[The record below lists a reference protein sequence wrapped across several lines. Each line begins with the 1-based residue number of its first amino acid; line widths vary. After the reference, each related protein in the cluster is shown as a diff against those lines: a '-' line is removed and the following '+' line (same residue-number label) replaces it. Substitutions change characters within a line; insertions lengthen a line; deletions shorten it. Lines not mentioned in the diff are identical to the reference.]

1 MQQIKGQVGQSELD
15 AIRFEITKLKMQ
27 ENPDK
32 ERLKELKK
40 RLKDLTK

>member
-1 MQQIKGQVGQSELD
+1 MQQIKGNIGQEEID
-15 AIRFEITKLKMQ
+15 NIRFEITKLEMQ
-27 ENPDK
+27 EDPDK